1 MSYQFNTLLRQRAT
15 LNFIKTGMQQVDKP
29 SFMMN
34 YLSPSFSSEQREMAK
49 YIIGHLFNNRKIEF
63 LRAKTYDDFFPYH
76 Q

>member
-1 MSYQFNTLLRQRAT
+1 
-15 LNFIKTGMQQVDKP
+15 MQQVDKP